1 MKEKPKVVRKRKD
14 ESPEEY
20 QERFKQY
27 RLDREEWKNS
37 LPLEKWSKGDLE
49 TKCKELGLVCT
60 APTKE
65 RLVKRI
71 RQAQSGEF
79 RAESRTRV
87 ICENPEDFVPLQF
100 AHPVLQFY
108 YRAGTNAVAECI
120 PKYVWKQHIL
130 SPYITASHLLVVT
143 HVYEIRRWCKYFYE
157 ICTPILIEMAQ
168 HYFGVPDIKLWSLYA
183 EMLKSDPLR
192 KQINEIS
199 NFYKYDNKTAFE
211 ILDVAVEI
219 CGSAKG
225 ISLKLDSLKHAK
237 EAKVVLAAERQED
250 REMRL
255 QQVNDAFRAIGL
267 PAFENYEHFRRSAIN
282 NIPIL
287 ESIGDFL
294 RRVLGIRQADTYC
307 IRYYVRYGTN
317 YKLFQKA
324 FSYFRMD
331 VLVFAQQFA
340 NLAIRSIPTIK
351 PVHLADTEWFVMI
364 ETKKKMMETAFH
376 IAFQQYEETNVM
388 PDFEEIREQM
398 NFQ

>member
-211 ILDVAVEI
+211 ILAVAVEI

-225 ISLKLDSLKHAK
+225 VSLKLDSLKQAK

-250 REMRL
+250 REKRL
-255 QQVNDAFRAIGL
+255 QEVNDAFRAIGL
-267 PAFENYEHFRRSAIN
+267 PVFESYNHAIN
-282 NIPIL
+282 ISMTNSPIL
-287 ESIGDFL
+287 ENVGQFL
-294 RRVLGIRQADTYC
+294 RHVLGIRQVDSYS
-307 IRYYVRYGTN
+307 IRCYLRYGTHC
-317 YKLFQKA
+317 KLFQKA

-331 VLVFAQQFA
+331 VLCFAQQFA
-340 NLAIRSIPTIK
+340 NLAIRTIPTIK

-388 PDFEEIREQM
+388 PDFEEIRKQM